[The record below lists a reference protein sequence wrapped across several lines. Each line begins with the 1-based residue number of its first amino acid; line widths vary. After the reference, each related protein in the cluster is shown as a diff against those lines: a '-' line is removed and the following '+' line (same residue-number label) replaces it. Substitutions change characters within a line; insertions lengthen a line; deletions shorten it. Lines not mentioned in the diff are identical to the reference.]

1 MGNSTLAIF
10 RMSVWFRYAVA
21 IAGFALAIGAT
32 APSWAQA
39 IAPAPVN
46 PQAAPAVESTPLEPS
61 VTVERAAGAG
71 ITWSVVNRFRLFR
84 GERDFR
90 GHAEAA
96 QGRAV
101 LEAEHAVAAG
111 RGGGGWARDMGG
123 RLCLDRIGQI
133 ADQCVRDDVAE
144 NYLNPADH
152 AIEVQLAGILP
163 PAATCTWSFGPE
175 GDAVP
180 TTASAECGAPVRTR
194 VPYGKPTK
202 VTVDLTTPGE
212 PVRRATADIAV
223 RDLLIAGLGDSVAS
237 GDGNPDRPVALA
249 DEGFCFRRF
258 LGPRRA
264 EYFRPGRVGF
274 SGARACD
281 ADNPPAATARSER
294 ARRSPPW
301 ITP

>member
-46 PQAAPAVESTPLEPS
+46 PQAAPAVESVPSEPS
-61 VTVERAAGAG
+61 VTVEPATGVG

-90 GHAEAA
+90 RHAEAA
-96 QGRAV
+96 QGRTV
-101 LEAEHAVAAG
+101 LDAEQALASASDG
-111 RGGGGWARDMGG
+111 AGWARDLVG

-133 ADQCVRDDVAE
+133 VDQCVRDDVAE

-163 PAATCTWSFGPE
+163 PGATCAWSFGPE

-180 TTASAECGAPVRTR
+180 TTARAECGAPLRTR
-194 VPYGKPTK
+194 VPYGKSTN

-212 PVRRATADIAV
+212 PGRRATADIAA
-223 RDLLIAGLGDSVAS
+223 RDLLTAS
-237 GDGNPDRPVALA
+237 
-249 DEGFCFRRF
+249 
-258 LGPRRA
+258 
-264 EYFRPGRVGF
+264 
-274 SGARACD
+274 
-281 ADNPPAATARSER
+281 
-294 ARRSPPW
+294 
-301 ITP
+301 